1 MAYIRKTVDVWEIQG
16 CYYYGV
22 WEMVTTETSR
32 KEARERIKEYRE
44 NAPMAYR
51 IVKKREKIEK
61 GA

>member
-1 MAYIRKTVDVWEIQG
+1 MAYIRKTVDIWEVQG
-16 CYYYGV
+16 YYYGV

-32 KEARERIKEYRE
+32 KEARERIKEYRT

>member
-1 MAYIRKTVDVWEIQG
+1 MAYIRKTVDTWEIQG
-16 CYYYGV
+16 CYNGV

-32 KEARERIKEYRE
+32 GEARERIKEYRA

>member
-1 MAYIRKTVDVWEIQG
+1 MAYIRKTVDIWEIQG
-16 CYYYGV
+16 CYYGV

-32 KEARERIKEYRE
+32 KEARERIKEYRA

>member
-1 MAYIRKTVDVWEIQG
+1 MAYVRKTIDTWEIQG
-16 CYYYGV
+16 FYYGS

-32 KEARERIKEYRE
+32 KEAKERLKEYRE